1 LLILTLPVSYWLA
14 NCLRDKATAQRL
26 TEGQRAPGMMM
37 HAVFGGVFAV
47 SLVIGI
53 VAFFLGCN
61 PNLDNQCM
69 AYDMVEGTVYDY
81 KFTTD
86 TCKRCLSRSNNHCT
100 RYDYYPCYSAYV
112 KFHYGSNNTCNFET
126 KKDSKSESAALNS
139 VNKYDIGEKKNLLR
153 SKSGSACSE
162 PETGLIAWGVGVA
175 FLALSGLVLC
185 GWLGFTMVF
194 GCQQSHSE
202 NDDMGCCTCTTSS
215 SYGFG
220 YGSSTQVMPLSAP
233 VASYESY

>member
-1 LLILTLPVSYWLA
+1 
-14 NCLRDKATAQRL
+14 
-26 TEGQRAPGMMM
+26 MM
-37 HAVFGGVFAV
+37 HAVFGGVFVV

-61 PNLDNQCM
+61 PHLDNQCI

-86 TCKRCLSRSNNHCT
+86 TCKKCTSRHNNHCT
-100 RYDYYPCYSAYV
+100 SYDYYPCYSAYV
-112 KFHYGSNNTCNFET
+112 KFYYGSNDTCNFET
-126 KKDSKSESAALNS
+126 KKDSRSQSAALSS

-162 PETGLIAWGVGVA
+162 PVTGMIAWGVGVA
-175 FLALSGLVLC
+175 FLALSGLVVC

-194 GCQQSHSE
+194 GCQQSQSE
-202 NDDMGCCTCTTSS
+202 DDDTRCCATSY
-215 SYGFG
+215 SYG
-220 YGSSTQVMPLSAP
+220 YGNSNQVMPMSVP
-233 VASYESY
+233 VTSYESY